1 MTETKNTAKNMSNLS
16 SEQKIWGAVGYLW
29 ILSLVALTA
38 RKNDEFVRFHAS
50 QGVLLFV
57 VSIVGIVLGPLGMIL
72 NIILT
77 IGAVVGII
85 KAWQGEKWPMPII
98 GGFAKSFGDWLIKT
112 LKL

>member
-1 MTETKNTAKNMSNLS
+1 
-16 SEQKIWGAVGYLW
+16 
-29 ILSLVALTA
+29 
-38 RKNDEFVRFHAS
+38 
-50 QGVLLFV
+50 
-57 VSIVGIVLGPLGMIL
+57 LGMIL